1 MWICLQIEIVFFYIF
16 WLFTQVSSPCLRNQ
30 AFCFTCFIQTPPFQS
45 FSWFLPF
52 SSTVIPLVLSQ
63 TPWSMLT
70 CPDAPF
76 LISRTSSNSR
86 AAVHISPPRHCS
98 LPIPTIS
105 VSPFS
110 PIVCLGLPPDP
121 PPKTISTPFSP
132 FAHVSLSQLS
142 GGFEGCLP
150 YLPVPIHSQRKGPSQ
165 KLPELF
171 TPLKIMNFLHFT
183 PHRGLS
189 PRTHRPPLPVPFQRD
204 VLVDARDRKEVR
216 ALVQPYP
223 PVREELHGNPTE
235 MGWAL
240 L

>member
-105 VSPFS
+105 VSAFS

-132 FAHVSLSQLS
+132 FAHVSLSAFRGIWRMSPISTCSNPLPKKRAKSKTSWAFHSLKDYEFPPLHPSPWPLS
-142 GGFEGCLP
+142 QDPQTSPPSPISEGCISGCKRQERSQGSGTTLP
-150 YLPVPIHSQRKGPSQ
+150 SCER
-165 KLPELF
+165 
-171 TPLKIMNFLHFT
+171 
-183 PHRGLS
+183 
-189 PRTHRPPLPVPFQRD
+189 
-204 VLVDARDRKEVR
+204 R
-216 ALVQPYP
+216 AP
-223 PVREELHGNPTE
+223 
-235 MGWAL
+235 W
-240 L
+240 

>member
-1 MWICLQIEIVFFYIF
+1 ML
-16 WLFTQVSSPCLRNQ
+16 LFTSPLPGTAPCPSPPSVS
-30 AFCFTCFIQTPPFQS
+30 
-45 FSWFLPF
+45 
-52 SSTVIPLVLSQ
+52 VLSAPLCAWVSPQ
-63 TPWSMLT
+63 THL
-70 CPDAPF
+70 
-76 LISRTSSNSR
+76 LKL
-86 AAVHISPPRHCS
+86 S
-98 LPIPTIS
+98 LPLFLLLLT
-105 VSPFS
+105 F
-110 PIVCLGLPPDP
+110 
-121 PPKTISTPFSP
+121 
-132 FAHVSLSQLS
+132 LSQLS